1 MRNFLLLLAGLILTI
16 NGFSQ
21 SDTEF
26 WFAGPENESN
36 NGLRDRPLYI
46 RVATFN
52 LPATVTL
59 SQPARPQF
67 TPITVDI
74 NANSTYTFDLQ
85 YPTDFTDVIE
95 TKPQNQVLNY
105 GLKLTSTNPITAYYE
120 QSSSSNPDIFTLKG
134 RNALGTRF
142 IVPFQTTYYN
152 SQRTDLGGTKFSWF
166 VVVATEDNT
175 HVTIKPTV
183 AIEGHA
189 ANVPFTVTLNKGQTY
204 ACRSIGQSPAEHA
217 AGTLITSDKPIA
229 VTTNDDSVC
238 QCQSC
243 TNIGPDLIGDQII
256 SYNVFGKE
264 HIIVKGYFTVSGSS
278 QSADRIY
285 VFADSANTALYING
299 TYVSTINNPGE
310 FYTYNFGDENVI
322 YLSASKP
329 VEVFHM
335 SGYNQQPAGAVIPPI
350 ECTGSNEIVFT
361 RSSVTGSQF
370 GLILFTRSGNQGSF
384 SVNPPT
390 FTISSS
396 NFQTVPGTAG
406 EWVYARMGNMSGV
419 NSNTAYRISNS
430 SGLFHLGV
438 LYGNSSN
445 NARYGFFSNFASLN
459 LGPDRTIC
467 YGDSTYLDAGA
478 GRESYLWSTG
488 ETTSSIWVKDAGT
501 YWVDVTEDLCIL
513 SDAIII
519 SHYPSTPV
527 NLGQDV
533 EICEGQTATFDAG
546 AGYVNYLWVPGNVHD
561 QYYTTGTAG
570 TYSVTVEDENGCHY
584 SDTIQLT
591 VHPLPPPKPI
601 KHN

>member
-1 MRNFLLLLAGLILTI
+1 MRDFLLLLIGFLITL
-16 NGFSQ
+16 NAFSQ

-46 RVATFN
+46 RVATFTSS
-52 LPATVTL
+52 ATITL
-59 SQPARPQF
+59 SQPARPEF
-67 TPITVDI
+67 TPITV
-74 NANSTYTFDLQ
+74 NVPANSTYTFNLYNPNDL
-85 YPTDFTDVIE
+85 TEVIE

-105 GLKLTSTNPITAYYE
+105 GLKLTSTSPITAYYE

-142 IVPFQTTYYN
+142 IVPFQKTYYN
-152 SQRTDLGGTKFSWF
+152 SQRNDLGGTKYSWF

-189 ANVPFTVTLNKGQTY
+189 ANIPFTITLNKGQTY
-204 ACRSIGQSPAEHA
+204 ACRSIGQSPEEHA

-229 VTTNDDSVC
+229 VTVNDDSVC

-256 SYNVFGKE
+256 SYDVFGKE
-264 HIIVKGYFTVSGSS
+264 YIVVKGYFIQSGSS
-278 QSADRIY
+278 QSADHVY
-285 VFADSANTALYING
+285 VFADSANTAIYING
-299 TYVSTINNPGE
+299 TYVATINNSGE
-310 FYTYNFGDENVI
+310 FYTYNFGDENAI

-361 RSSVTGSQF
+361 RSSVSGSQF
-370 GLILFTRSGNQGSF
+370 GLILFTRSGNEVSF

-390 FTISSS
+390 FSIPSSS
-396 NFQTVPGTAG
+396 FQEVPGTAG
-406 EWVYARMGNMSGV
+406 QWVYARLGNMSGV
-419 NSNTAYRISNS
+419 NPNTAYRISNS

-445 NARYGFFSNFASLN
+445 NSRYGFFSNFASVN

-467 YGDSTYLDAGA
+467 FGDSTYLDAGA
-478 GRESYLWSTG
+478 GRESYEWSTG
-488 ETTSSIWVKDAGT
+488 ETTSAIWVKDADT
-501 YWVDVTEDLCIL
+501 FWVHVTENLCNLYDTIV
-513 SDAIII
+513 I
-519 SHYPSTPV
+519 SYYPNTPV
-527 NLGQDV
+527 NLGPDV
-533 EICEGQTATFDAG
+533 EICEGQTAIFNAG
-546 AGYVNYLWVPGNVHD
+546 AGYINYLWTPGNI
-561 QYYTTGTAG
+561 QTQTYETGTAG
-570 TYSVTVEDENGCHY
+570 TYTVTVQDENGCHY
-584 SDTIQLT
+584 SDTIQLS
-591 VHPLPPPKPI
+591 VHPLPTPKPI

>member
-183 AIEGHA
+183 AIEGHV

-329 VEVFHM
+329 
-335 SGYNQQPAGAVIPPI
+335 
-350 ECTGSNEIVFT
+350 
-361 RSSVTGSQF
+361 
-370 GLILFTRSGNQGSF
+370 
-384 SVNPPT
+384 
-390 FTISSS
+390 
-396 NFQTVPGTAG
+396 
-406 EWVYARMGNMSGV
+406 
-419 NSNTAYRISNS
+419 
-430 SGLFHLGV
+430 
-438 LYGNSSN
+438 
-445 NARYGFFSNFASLN
+445 
-459 LGPDRTIC
+459 
-467 YGDSTYLDAGA
+467 
-478 GRESYLWSTG
+478 
-488 ETTSSIWVKDAGT
+488 
-501 YWVDVTEDLCIL
+501 
-513 SDAIII
+513 
-519 SHYPSTPV
+519 
-527 NLGQDV
+527 
-533 EICEGQTATFDAG
+533 
-546 AGYVNYLWVPGNVHD
+546 
-561 QYYTTGTAG
+561 
-570 TYSVTVEDENGCHY
+570 
-584 SDTIQLT
+584 
-591 VHPLPPPKPI
+591 
-601 KHN
+601 

>member
-189 ANVPFTVTLNKGQTY
+189 ANIPFTITLNKGQTY
-204 ACRSIGQSPAEHA
+204 ACRSTGQSPEEHA

-229 VTTNDDSVC
+229 VTVNDDSVC

-256 SYNVFGKE
+256 SYDVFGKE
-264 HIIVKGYFTVSGSS
+264 YIVVKGYFTQSGSS
-278 QSADRIY
+278 QSADHVY
-285 VFADSANTALYING
+285 VFADSANTAISING
-299 TYVSTINNPGE
+299 TYVATINNSGE
-310 FYTYNFGDENVI
+310 FYTYNFGDENAI

-361 RSSVTGSQF
+361 RSSVSGSQF

-384 SVNPPT
+384 SVNPST
-390 FTISSS
+390 FSISAS
-396 NFQTVPGTAG
+396 NFQTVPGTAD
-406 EWVYARMGNMSGV
+406 EWVYARLGNMSGV
-419 NSNTAYRISNS
+419 IPNTAYRISNS

-438 LYGNSSN
+438 LYGNSSSN
-445 NARYGFFSNFASLN
+445 SRYGFFSNFASVN

-467 YGDSTYLDAGA
+467 FGDSTYLDAGA
-478 GRESYLWSTG
+478 GRESYEWSTG
-488 ETTSSIWVKDAGT
+488 ETTSAIWVKDADT
-501 YWVDVTEDLCIL
+501 FWVHVTENLCNLYDTIV
-513 SDAIII
+513 I
-519 SHYPSTPV
+519 SYYPNTPV
-527 NLGQDV
+527 NLGPDV
-533 EICEGQTATFDAG
+533 GICEGQTATFNAG
-546 AGYVNYLWVPGNVHD
+546 AGYINYLWTPGNI
-561 QYYTTGTAG
+561 QTQTYTTGTAG
-570 TYSVTVEDENGCHY
+570 TYTVTVQDENGCHY
-584 SDTIQLT
+584 SDTIQLS
-591 VHPLPPPKPI
+591 VHPLPTPKPI